1 MFLYTTILIL
11 IFNSDM
17 SNSRYVELNENEEQ
31 LHRTAYDTP
40 PYHDDCDDEDLH
52 TGNLGLV
59 NDGIWALKAKFKE
72 LKAFNKALVANLLT
86 TKLKL
91 KELFVN
97 KILEKKEKLEAFKT
111 DKHIK
116 YQLQDPP
123 YSQYPAIPHGYDP
136 YIGM

>member
-11 IFNSDM
+11 ILNSDM
-17 SNSRYVELNENEEQ
+17 SKSRYVGLNENEEQ
-31 LHRTAYDTP
+31 LYRTAYDTP
-40 PYHDDCDDEDLH
+40 SYHDDCDDEDLH
-52 TGNLGLV
+52 TENLELVKDGL
-59 NDGIWALKAKFKE
+59 WALKAKVKE

-91 KELFVN
+91 KELLVN
-97 KILEKKEKLEAFKT
+97 KVLEKKEKFEAFKK
-111 DKHIK
+111 DKQIK